1 MAAIITNKFRIN
13 NANQFYESFSEASPE
28 TYYLF
33 IGRAH
38 AWASDADVQGN
49 TIAEGTDASPPTPN
63 DGVSSEFYAWDDML
77 GAKIIAST
85 DVSYCIPRRNWT
97 TGTTY
102 DMYEHNISSSNTAN
116 SGATNLWDST
126 FVVMNSAYAVYKCIS
141 NAVHLAANNSPIAS
155 TVEPTSTSNSI
166 FSTGDGYKWKY
177 MYSLTSAETLN
188 FMSTDFI
195 HASTDSTVTAAA
207 VDGALDTIL
216 VVAGGSGY
224 SATSGSVITAV
235 PIRGDGSGGVASV
248 TVGSGA
254 ITTASVTTAGT
265 GYTYAYIT
273 STDIRE
279 NSTNADDSGSGVNLN
294 VIIPPKGG
302 HGKDALKEL
311 GAYYVMI
318 NKSLVGAEGTSDIG
332 VANDFRRIGL
342 VRNPYNYGTTTV
354 ASATTRRQIFA
365 ARFTSVSGT
374 FTADEEITQASTG
387 AVGKVIEYDSTNK
400 ILYWYQTRFPNVGAH
415 ATTGNLVA
423 FSGTNAITGSSSSAV
438 ATPNTT
444 SGTLN
449 GASFT
454 SGYSTPELAADSG
467 DILYVEERSPI
478 TRASDQTEN
487 IKLIIEF

>member
-13 NANQFYESFSEASPE
+13 NAEQFVESFSETSAE

-63 DGVSSEFYAWDDML
+63 DDVTSEFYNWDDML
-77 GAKIIAST
+77 GAKLISST
-85 DVSYCIPRRNWT
+85 DVSRVIPRRNWT

-102 DMYEHNISSSNTAN
+102 DMYEHNISSSNAAN

-126 FVVMNSAYAVYKCIS
+126 FVVMNSAYAVYKVIE
-141 NAVHLAANNSPIAS
+141 NDGNTAS

-166 FSTGDGYKWKY
+166 FSTSDGYRWKY

-195 HASTDSTVTAAA
+195 HCSTDSTVSAAA
-207 VDGALDTIL
+207 VDGALDTALI
-216 VVAGGSGY
+216 VAGGSGY
-224 SATSGSVITAV
+224 NTSSGSTISAI
-235 PIRGDGSGGVASV
+235 PIRGDGSSGVASV
-248 TVGSGA
+248 TISSGA
-254 ITTASVTTAGT
+254 VASVSITTAGT

-273 STDIRE
+273 NADIIAA
-279 NSTNADDSGSGVNLN
+279 TNAGGSGSGANIN

-302 HGKDALKEL
+302 HGSDALKEL
-311 GAYYVMI
+311 GAFYVML

-342 VRNPYNYGTTTV
+342 VRNPTNFGTSTV
-354 ASATTRRQIFA
+354 ASADTRRQIYA
-365 ARFTSVSGT
+365 AIFSSVSGT
-374 FTADEEITQASTG
+374 FTADEEINQASTG

-400 ILYWYQTRFPNVGAH
+400 ILYWYQTRFPDVG
-415 ATTGNLVA
+415 TDSNGNLTA
-423 FSGTNAITGSSSSAV
+423 FSGANAITGQSSSAS
-438 ATPNTT
+438 ATPNTSNST
-444 SGTLN
+444 TTN
-449 GASFT
+449 AVSFS
-454 SGYSTPELAADSG
+454 SGYSNPELAADSG
-467 DILYVEERSPI
+467 DIIYVEERSPI

>member
-13 NANQFYESFSEASPE
+13 NAEQFVESFSEASPE

-63 DGVSSEFYAWDDML
+63 DDVTSEFYNWDDML
-77 GAKIIAST
+77 GAKLISSS
-85 DVSYCIPRRNWT
+85 DVSRCIPRRNWT

-102 DMYEHNISSSNTAN
+102 DMYEHNISSSNAAN
-116 SGATNLWDST
+116 SGATNLFDAT
-126 FVVMNSAYAVYKCIS
+126 YVVMNSSYAVYKVIE
-141 NAVHLAANNSPIAS
+141 NDGATAS

-166 FSTGDGYKWKY
+166 FSTSDGYRWKY

-195 HASTDSTVTAAA
+195 HCSTDSTVSAAA
-207 VDGALDTIL
+207 VDGALDTAL

-224 SATSGSVITAV
+224 NTSSGSTISAI
-235 PIRGDGSGGVASV
+235 PIRGDGSSGVASV
-248 TVGSGA
+248 TISSGA
-254 ITTASVTTAGT
+254 VSAVSITTAGT

-273 STDIRE
+273 NADIIAA
-279 NSTNADDSGSGVNLN
+279 TNAGGSGSGANIN

-302 HGKDALKEL
+302 HGADALKEL
-311 GAYYVMI
+311 GAFYVML

-342 VRNPYNYGTTTV
+342 VRNPYNFGTTTV
-354 ASATTRRQIFA
+354 ASADTRRQLYA
-365 ARFTSVSGT
+365 AVFSSVSGT
-374 FTADEEITQASTG
+374 FVADEEINQASTG
-387 AVGKVIEYDSTNK
+387 AVGKVVEYDATNK
-400 ILYWYQTRFPNVGAH
+400 LLYWYQTRFPDVGTDSNGN
-415 ATTGNLVA
+415 ATA
-423 FSGTNAITGSSSSAV
+423 FSGANAITGQTSSAS
-438 ATPNTT
+438 ATPNTSSST
-444 SGTLN
+444 DVN
-449 GASFT
+449 GVSIT
-454 SGYSTPELAADSG
+454 SGYSNPELAADSG

>member
-13 NANQFYESFSEASPE
+13 NAEQFVESFSETSAE

-38 AWASDADVQGN
+38 SWASDADVQGN

-63 DGVSSEFYAWDDML
+63 DGVTDEFYAWDDML

-85 DVSYCIPRRNWT
+85 DVSRVIPRRNWT

-102 DMYEHNISSSNTAN
+102 DMYEHNISSSNAAA
-116 SGATNLWDST
+116 SGATNLWDSS
-126 FVVMNSAYAVYKCIS
+126 FVVMNSSYAVYKVIE
-141 NAVHLAANNSPIAS
+141 NDGATAS

-166 FSTGDGYKWKY
+166 FSTSDGYRWKY

-195 HASTDSTVTAAA
+195 HASTDSTVSAAA
-207 VDGALDTIL
+207 VDGALDTAL
-216 VVAGGSGY
+216 VVAGGSSY
-224 SATSGSVITAV
+224 NVSSGSTISGI
-235 PIRGDGSGGVASV
+235 PIRGDGSSGVASV
-248 TVGSGA
+248 VISSGA
-254 ITTASVTTAGT
+254 IASVSITTAGT
-265 GYTYAYIT
+265 GYTYAYIRNA
-273 STDIRE
+273 DIIAA
-279 NSTNADDSGSGVNLN
+279 TNAGGSGSGGNIN

-302 HGKDALKEL
+302 HGFDALKEL
-311 GAYYVMI
+311 GAFYVML

-332 VANDFRRIGL
+332 VGNDFRRIGL
-342 VRNPYNYGTTTV
+342 VRNPTNFGTSTV
-354 ASATTRRQIFA
+354 ATASTRRQIYA

-374 FTADEEITQASTG
+374 FAADEEINQATTG
-387 AVGKVIEYDSTNK
+387 AVGKVIEYDATNK
-400 ILYWYQTRFPNVGAH
+400 ILYWYQTRFPDVGTDSDGN
-415 ATTGNLVA
+415 ATA
-423 FSGTNAITGSSSSAV
+423 FSGANAITGQTSSAA

-467 DILYVEERSPI
+467 DIIYVEERSPI

>member
-1 MAAIITNKFRIN
+1 
-13 NANQFYESFSEASPE
+13 
-28 TYYLF
+28 
-33 IGRAH
+33 
-38 AWASDADVQGN
+38 
-49 TIAEGTDASPPTPN
+49 
-63 DGVSSEFYAWDDML
+63 
-77 GAKIIAST
+77 
-85 DVSYCIPRRNWT
+85 
-97 TGTTY
+97 
-102 DMYEHNISSSNTAN
+102 MYEHNISSSNAAN

-126 FVVMNSAYAVYKCIS
+126 FVVMNSAYAVYKCIENDS
-141 NAVHLAANNSPIAS
+141 ATAS
-155 TVEPTSTSNSI
+155 TTEPTSTSNSI
-166 FSTGDGYKWKY
+166 FSTADGYRWKY

-195 HASTDSTVTAAA
+195 HASTDSTVSAAA

-216 VVAGGSGY
+216 VVAGGSSY
-224 SATSGSVITAV
+224 SLSTGSTISAI

-248 TVGSGA
+248 TISSGA
-254 ITTASVTTAGT
+254 ISAASVTTAGT
-265 GYTYAYIT
+265 GYTYAYIRNA
-273 STDIRE
+273 DIIAA
-279 NSTNADDSGSGVNLN
+279 TNAGGAGSGGNLN

-302 HGKDALKEL
+302 HGYDALKEL
-311 GAYYVMI
+311 GAFYVML

-332 VANDFRRIGL
+332 VANDFRRIGV

-365 ARFTSVSGT
+365 ARFTSVTGT
-374 FTADEEITQASTG
+374 FTADEEINQASTG
-387 AVGKVIEYDSTNK
+387 AVGKVVEYDSTNK
-400 ILYWYQTRFPNVGAH
+400 ILYWYQTRFPDVGTDTNGN
-415 ATTGNLVA
+415 ATA
-423 FSGTNAITGSSSSAV
+423 FSGTNAITGQSSSAA

-467 DILYVEERSPI
+467 DIIYVEERSPI